1 MLDEHDAGLLIIDV
15 QGKLAR
21 MMHDSE
27 AMIANIRRM
36 IRACQILSVP
46 IVWIEQYPQG
56 LGETVEEL
64 SELLVDLTPHIKS
77 TFSVCDC
84 ESTLQPLEASGRKQ
98 WMVCGIEAHIC
109 VYQTVVGMLQRAYQ
123 VEVISDAVSSRAASN
138 HQLALQKMHEHGAGI
153 SSVEMAVYELLKD
166 SARPEFKAMLPLM
179 K

>member
-1 MLDEHDAGLLIIDV
+1 MLEEKNTGLLIIDV

-27 AMIANIRRM
+27 AMIANIGRM
-36 IRACQILSVP
+36 IRACQILSLPV
-46 IVWIEQYPQG
+46 IWVEQYPQG
-56 LGETVEEL
+56 LGETVPEL
-64 SELLVDLTPHIKS
+64 SALMNELKPNIKS

-84 ESTLQPLEASGRKQ
+84 QATLQPLQETGCQQ

-109 VYQTVVGMLQRAYQ
+109 VYQSVVGMLEQGLQ

-138 HQLALQKMHEHGAGI
+138 HQLALQKMHEHGAGL
-153 SSVEMAVYELLKD
+153 SSVEMAIYELLKD
-166 SARPEFKAMLPLM
+166 SARPEFKQMLPLM